1 MSRWYGYPIRALDSI
16 CVWERYAIGHFIR
29 RRAAL
34 IGRSP
39 SGFGAR
45 VGSPLERRFEHLASV
60 VAVTP
65 DGKRALCSSRRD
77 TRQTPDSKRAVSVS
91 WDHTLKMWDIETGR
105 LLLMLKD
112 TGNLGVAVSP
122 DGKRAVFTSW
132 DDRVKVWDLETGEI
146 VAVFY
151 CDGSPD
157 AATLSMSSVSLRATH
172 WGASTHLSLE
182 A

>member
-1 MSRWYGYPIRALDSI
+1 
-16 CVWERYAIGHFIR
+16 
-29 RRAAL
+29 
-34 IGRSP
+34 
-39 SGFGAR
+39 
-45 VGSPLERRFEHLASV
+45 
-60 VAVTP
+60 
-65 DGKRALCSSRRD
+65 
-77 TRQTPDSKRAVSVS
+77 
-91 WDHTLKMWDIETGR
+91 MWDIETGR

-151 CDGSPD
+151 CDGSPRCCDFVDEQRIIAGD
-157 AATLSMSSVSLRATH
+157 ALGRFYV
-172 WGASTHLSLE
+172 LSLE